1 MRLINLTKIF
11 FVLICSVTVVPHIAF
26 ADSKIDGKTV
36 SFTEFM
42 DVMIKADTFTTFENV
57 KVRYDLAIDKKGMD
71 YRFDNGGP
79 EIVVKQRMRFL
90 NCEFD
95 PIYWLVMRNVTFEDY
110 FVFFECKPVK
120 AIFNHC
126 TFKKTV
132 RIYSSEVEFIDFDT
146 CSFEHGFKL
155 ERTGVKDRLKFV
167 KSKFS
172 VNPNII
178 NPTNEYDM
186 GGILFVIANKT
197 DALDLTLQDCEFN
210 LPDSAKNNPD
220 FFVNLTASN
229 FSDLRLINDKFNANI
244 DFSQST
250 VANTFLTYDCAYNG
264 KIMMDAFNINP
275 INTRVQWSTV
285 KDYRIGVYDNK
296 EKKIFYGGLI
306 DSVHDEFLF
315 NNLISCYA
323 NFYGSFKAQGNK
335 IGANEC
341 YVEWKNIETEYMKN
355 LYKREGGKKNFFNY
369 VMNVFLYI
377 FCDYGTN
384 PLKAINIALYVLLAF
399 ALIYFFF
406 PYTVKAFGRRALFEQ
421 LKLYGYYLS
430 SPRSLLEIEDA
441 EFAKPTEP
449 RSYAEF
455 ISFIQTKGKS
465 VPWYFHIFAKPIYYV
480 DKIKEKPIRYFYKFI
495 DWFPDEWSAL
505 SGWRKLLASV
515 VYGFVVLFTISWYLL
530 IHTLDSI
537 MLSLNVFSTLG
548 FGQIP
553 IKGIPRYLTIIEGFV
568 GWFLLSIFSVSL
580 ISQVIQ

>member
-1 MRLINLTKIF
+1 MRFVFILILSCLT
-11 FVLICSVTVVPHIAF
+11 LVPSARLF
-26 ADSKIDGKTV
+26 ADSSIDGKTV

-42 DVMIKADTFTTFENV
+42 DEMVKADRYTTFENV
-57 KVRYDLAIDKKGMD
+57 KIRYDVAIDKKGMD
-71 YRFDNGGP
+71 NRFDNGGP

-90 NCEFD
+90 NCDFD
-95 PIYWLVMRNVTFEDY
+95 PIYWLVMRNLTFEDY

-132 RIYSSEVEFIDFDT
+132 RIYTSELEFIDFDT

-155 ERTGVKDRLKFV
+155 ERTSVKDRLKFIG
-167 KSKFS
+167 SKFS
-172 VNPNII
+172 VNPNIK

-186 GGILFVIANKT
+186 GAILFVIANKN
-197 DALDLTLQDCEFN
+197 DALDLTVQDCEFN
-210 LPDSAKNNPD
+210 LPESMKNNPD
-220 FFVNLTASN
+220 FFVNLTASS
-229 FSDLRLINDKFNANI
+229 FSDLRLISDKFNANI

-250 VANTFLTYDCAYNG
+250 VANTFLTYDCTYSG

-285 KDYRIGVYDNK
+285 KDNRIGVYDEK
-296 EKKIFYGGLI
+296 SKKIFHGGLI

-323 NFYGSFKAQGNK
+323 NFYGAFKAQGNK

-355 LYKREGGKKNFFNY
+355 LYHKDGGKKIFFSY
-369 VMNVFLYI
+369 IMNVFLAV

-406 PYTVKAFGRRALFEQ
+406 PYTVKAFGRRSLFQQ
-421 LKLYGYYLS
+421 LRLYGYYLA

-441 EFAKPTEP
+441 EFAKPEEP
-449 RSYAEF
+449 KSYAEY
-455 ISFIQTKGKS
+455 ISFLKITGKKI
-465 VPWYFHIFAKPIYYV
+465 PWYFHIFGKPVYFLEKAKNRPA
-480 DKIKEKPIRYFYKFI
+480 KLFYKFI
-495 DWFPDEWSAL
+495 DWFPDEWSAM
-505 SGWRKLLASV
+505 SGRKKLLASF
-515 VYGFVVLFTISWYLL
+515 VYGFVVMFTACWYLL

-553 IKGIPRYLTIIEGFV
+553 IKGIPRYLAIIEGFV